1 MSSKLMLIDG
11 NSILNRGFY
20 GLSGGSMLATSTGLY
35 TNAVFAFLNIMNK
48 HIEEEAPEY
57 LAVAFDMKAK
67 TFRHNMYDGYK
78 AKRKGMPEE
87 LAQQLPLI
95 KEVLSAMNVPIIEKE
110 GFEADDIIG
119 SLSLLAESQN
129 LDVVILT
136 GDRDSFQLISDNT
149 VVILPSTKAGKTET
163 KRYDKKAIL
172 EQYGLSPSQLIDV
185 KGLMG
190 DPSDNIPGVPGVG
203 EKTAIGLIT
212 AYKTLEGVYD
222 NIEEITK
229 PKLKESLVE
238 YREQAF
244 LSRTLGTI
252 CRDMY
257 CCGHIDEL
265 KRVNIN
271 KDELLKVFRKLEF
284 DSLIAKMD
292 LLSADGA
299 EQQAAPRELKIIK
312 IENSNDLKKFIT
324 EIKKD
329 KTIGIF
335 QLIDRVDSYSLSL
348 SRLAVCN
355 SDSVFYFETG
365 PSLAENL
372 IAENLKELWENEEIK
387 KIGHNIKEF
396 VTWLFKFGVEFKGLG
411 FDTMIAE
418 YLIDPLRNSYPVS
431 HLSYKYLNR
440 LIPSIEELQGKG
452 KDFRTFSNL
461 TGEKLIMCACQSV
474 MAIFDLYMHQ
484 EKVIT
489 DNNQTE
495 LFYEIELPLVIVLA
509 SMEYHGFKVDA
520 NKLEEFNKILTQR
533 INTLEKTIYILAGE
547 EFNINSPKQLGV
559 ILFDKLR
566 LPVVKK
572 TKTGYSTDSEVLE
585 ELYHR
590 HEMIP
595 YIMEYRQ
602 MVKLKSTYAEGLE
615 KVINQ
620 STGKIHSSFNQTV
633 TATGRISST
642 EPNLQNIPIRLE
654 MGREIRKAFIPSM
667 EDFIFVDADYSQ
679 IELRVL
685 AHITGDEALIK
696 AFAGGEDIHTSTA
709 SLVFEVDPANVTPE
723 LRRRAKAVNFGIV
736 YGISDYGL
744 SRDLGIT
751 RKEAKKYIDG
761 YFAKYPKVK
770 EYMDQIVLIGEEQ
783 GYVETIFHRRRQ
795 LPELMSKNFNQRSF
809 GKRIAMNTP
818 IQGSA
823 ADIIKIAMVKVYR
836 ALKDSGLKSRLILQ
850 VHDELVIETLRDEL
864 ETVKE
869 LVRKCMEQAAALKA
883 PLVADVSA
891 GENWYE
897 AK

>member
-20 GLSGGSMLATSTGLY
+20 GLSGGSMLSTSTGLY
-35 TNAVFAFLNIMNK
+35 TNAVYAFINIMNK
-48 HIEEEAPEY
+48 YIEEEAPEY
-57 LAVAFDMKAK
+57 LAVAFDVKAK

-78 AKRKGMPEE
+78 AKRKAMPDE
-87 LAQQLPLI
+87 LALQLPLI
-95 KEVLSAMNVPIIEKE
+95 KEVLAAMNVPVLEKE

-119 SLSLLAESQN
+119 SLSLLAENQN
-129 LDVVILT
+129 IDVVILT

-149 VVILPSTKAGKTET
+149 TVILLSSRAGRTET
-163 KRYDKKAIL
+163 KRLDKEAIY

-190 DPSDNIPGVPGVG
+190 DSSDNIPGVPGVG
-203 EKTAIGLIT
+203 EKTAISLIT
-212 AYKTLEGVYD
+212 AYKTLDGVYE
-222 NIEEITK
+222 NIEKITK
-229 PKLKESLVE
+229 PKLKASLIE

-252 CRDMY
+252 RRDMD
-257 CCGHIDEL
+257 CCGNIEEL
-265 KRVNIN
+265 KRTGIN

-284 DSLIAKMD
+284 DSLIAKMG
-292 LLSADGA
+292 LLAGK
-299 EQQAAPRELKIIK
+299 EQENALKELKIIEIDK
-312 IENSNDLKKFIT
+312 VNDIKKHIT
-324 EIKKD
+324 ELKKD

-348 SRLAVCN
+348 SGLAVCN
-355 SDSVFYFETG
+355 SESVFYFETG
-365 PSLAENL
+365 PDLPENL
-372 IAENLKELWENEEIK
+372 IAENLKELWESEEII

-396 VTWLFKFGVEFKGLG
+396 TTWLFKHGIELKGLG

-431 HLSYKYLNR
+431 NLSYKYLNR
-440 LIPSIEELQGKG
+440 SVPSIEELQGKG
-452 KDFRTFSNL
+452 KDFRTFSAL
-461 TGEKLIMCACQSV
+461 KGEKLVSCACQSV
-474 MAIFDLYMHQ
+474 KAVYDLYRLQ
-484 EKVIT
+484 EKVIA
-489 DNNQTE
+489 DNNQTM
-495 LFYEIELPLVIVLA
+495 LFHEIELPLVIVLA
-509 SMEYHGFKVDA
+509 SMEYNGFMVDA
-520 NKLEEFNKILTQR
+520 NKLEEFNKILTHR
-533 INTLEKTIYILAGE
+533 IDALEKTIYILAGE

-559 ILFDKLR
+559 ILFDKLK

-590 HEMIP
+590 HELIP
-595 YIMEYRQ
+595 YIIEYRQ
-602 MVKLKSTYAEGLE
+602 MVKLKSTYAERLE
-615 KVINQ
+615 KVINPT
-620 STGKIHSSFNQTV
+620 TGKIHSSFNQTV

-654 MGREIRKAFIPSM
+654 MGREIRKAFIPSTK
-667 EDFIFVDADYSQ
+667 DALFVDADYSQ

-685 AHITGDEALIK
+685 AHITGDESLIK
-696 AFAGGEDIHTSTA
+696 AFAKGEDIHTSTA
-709 SLVFEVDPANVTPE
+709 SLVFEVDPGRVTPE
-723 LRRRAKAVNFGIV
+723 LRRRAKAVNFGII

-751 RKEAKKYIDG
+751 RREAKRYIDS

-770 EYMDQIVLIGEEQ
+770 EYMDQIVDKGLKQ

-850 VHDELVIETLRDEL
+850 VHDELVIETVRDEL
-864 ETVKE
+864 EKVKE
-869 LVRKCMEQAAALKA
+869 LVRTCMEQAVSLKV
-883 PLVADVSA
+883 PLVVDISV